1 MFKSGEKTNK
11 QTNKQIVFSTFT
23 HSTSS
28 VMIALDID
36 RPDFITADMKND
48 TGMIILRFRDN
59 FRDAF
64 AATRQLI
71 MLMIPKLNLEQ

>member
-1 MFKSGEKTNK
+1 
-11 QTNKQIVFSTFT
+11 
-23 HSTSS
+23 
-28 VMIALDID
+28 MIALDID
-36 RPDFITADMKND
+36 LPDFITADMKND